1 MVLKNSSWIRVWSV
15 VCALVAILALPSF
28 AHAEDE
34 TADAF
39 VKRLSVDVLDTIKK
53 DKGMRSGDIAR
64 VITLVDTRIMPSVDF
79 QRMTSSAVGPAWRQA
94 TPEQQKRLQDE
105 FKILL
110 VRTYAGALS
119 QVSDQVV
126 FIKPVR
132 IAPEDKEV
140 IVRTEVRGGTDPIQ
154 LEYRMERSPNE
165 GSGWKIYNINVL
177 GVWLVETYK
186 SQFTQIINT
195 KGIDGLID
203 SLVARNKTNTTA
215 KKG

>member
-15 VCALVAILALPSF
+15 VCALAAILALPSF

-64 VITLVDTRIMPSVDF
+64 VITLVDTRIMPNVDF

-94 TPEQQKRLQDE
+94 SPEQQKRLQDE

-154 LEYRMERSPNE
+154 LEYRMERTPNE

-195 KGIDGLID
+195 KGIDGLIE
-203 SLVARNKTNTTA
+203 SLVARNKTNTSA

>member
-195 KGIDGLID
+195 KGIDGLIE

>member
-1 MVLKNSSWIRVWSV
+1 MVFKNSSSIRVWSL
-15 VCALVAILALPSF
+15 VCALVASLVVPGF

-64 VITLVDTRIMPSVDF
+64 VITLVDTRIMPNVDF

-94 TPEQQKRLQDE
+94 TPEQQKSLQDE

-154 LEYRMERSPNE
+154 LEYRMERTPNE

>member
-1 MVLKNSSWIRVWSV
+1 MVLKNSSSIRVWSL
-15 VCALVAILALPSF
+15 VCALVAILAVPGF

-79 QRMTSSAVGPAWRQA
+79 QRMTSSAVGPGWRQA

-154 LEYRMERSPNE
+154 LEYRMERTPNE

>member
-28 AHAEDE
+28 AHTEDE

-64 VITLVDTRIMPSVDF
+64 VITLVDTRIMPNVDF

-154 LEYRMERSPNE
+154 LEYRMERTPNE

-186 SQFTQIINT
+186 SQFTPIINT
-195 KGIDGLID
+195 KGIDGLIE

>member
-1 MVLKNSSWIRVWSV
+1 MVFKHSGWIRVVSV
-15 VCALVAILALPSF
+15 VCALMALLVLPGFSY
-28 AHAEDE
+28 AEDE

-64 VITLVDTRIMPSVDF
+64 VVNLVDTLIMPSVDF
-79 QRMTSSAVGPAWRQA
+79 QRMTASAVGPAWRQA
-94 TPEQQKRLQDE
+94 TPEQQKRLQEE

-140 IVRTEVRGGTDPIQ
+140 IVRTEVRGGGDPIQ
-154 LEYRMERSPNE
+154 LEYRMERTPGE
-165 GSGWKIYNINVL
+165 GSGWRIYNINVL

-186 SQFTQIINT
+186 SQFTQVINT
-195 KGIDGLID
+195 KGIDGLIET
-203 SLVARNKTNTTA
+203 LVARNKTNTLA

>member
-1 MVLKNSSWIRVWSV
+1 MYLKHGGWIRVWSV
-15 VCALVAILALPSF
+15 VCTLVVALALPSF
-28 AHAEDE
+28 THAEE
-34 TADAF
+34 EAPDAF

-64 VITLVDTRIMPSVDF
+64 VVNLVDTRIMPCVDF
-79 QRMTSSAVGPAWRQA
+79 QRMTASAVGPAWRQA

-126 FIKPVR
+126 FIKPLR

-140 IVRTEVRGGTDPIQ
+140 IVRTEVRGGGDPIQ
-154 LEYRMERSPNE
+154 LEYRMERTPGE
-165 GSGWKIYNINVL
+165 GAGWRIYNINVL

-186 SQFTQIINT
+186 SQFTQVINA
-195 KGIDGLID
+195 KGLDGLIET
-203 SLVARNKTNTTA
+203 LVARNKTNT

>member
-1 MVLKNSSWIRVWSV
+1 
-15 VCALVAILALPSF
+15 
-28 AHAEDE
+28 
-34 TADAF
+34 
-39 VKRLSVDVLDTIKK
+39 
-53 DKGMRSGDIAR
+53 MRSGDIAR
-64 VITLVDTRIMPSVDF
+64 VITLVDTRIMPNVDF

-154 LEYRMERSPNE
+154 LEYRMERTPNE

>member
-1 MVLKNSSWIRVWSV
+1 MYLKHGGWIRVWSV
-15 VCALVAILALPSF
+15 VCTLVVALALPSF
-28 AHAEDE
+28 THAEE
-34 TADAF
+34 EAPDAF
-39 VKRLSVDVLDTIKK
+39 VKRLSVDVLDTIKN

-64 VITLVDTRIMPSVDF
+64 VVNLVDTRIMPSVDF
-79 QRMTSSAVGPAWRQA
+79 QRMTASAVGPAWRQA

-126 FIKPVR
+126 FIKPLR

-140 IVRTEVRGGTDPIQ
+140 IVRTEVRGGGDPIQ
-154 LEYRMERSPNE
+154 LEYRMERTPGE
-165 GSGWKIYNINVL
+165 GAGWRIYNINVL

-186 SQFTQIINT
+186 SQFTQVINA
-195 KGIDGLID
+195 KGLDGLIET
-203 SLVARNKTNTTA
+203 LVARNKTNT

>member
-64 VITLVDTRIMPSVDF
+64 VITLVDTRIMPNVDF

-154 LEYRMERSPNE
+154 LEYRMERTPNE

-186 SQFTQIINT
+186 SQFTPIINT
-195 KGIDGLID
+195 KGIDGLIE

>member
-1 MVLKNSSWIRVWSV
+1 MVLKNSSWIRMWSV

-79 QRMTSSAVGPAWRQA
+79 QRMTASAVGPAWRQA

-154 LEYRMERSPNE
+154 LEYRMERTPNE

-195 KGIDGLID
+195 KGINGLID